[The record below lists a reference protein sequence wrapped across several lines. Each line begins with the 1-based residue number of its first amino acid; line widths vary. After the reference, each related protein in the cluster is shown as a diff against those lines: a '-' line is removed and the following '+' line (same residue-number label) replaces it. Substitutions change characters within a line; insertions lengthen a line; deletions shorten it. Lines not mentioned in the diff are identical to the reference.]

1 MRCHHSRGDSRQGEA
16 ERTNSA
22 ISDALV
28 DGATPD
34 WEEYRRFEDLT
45 EEEIK
50 EMSLQSYEEYEK
62 KRMEINAWHECRQV
76 AERIDDA
83 PVLKEYIK
91 SSCEGAP

>member
-1 MRCHHSRGDSRQGEA
+1 MRCHRLRGDCGQDEA

-28 DGATPD
+28 DGATL
-34 WEEYRRFEDLT
+34 EREKYRRFEDLS

-50 EMSLQSYEEYEK
+50 QMSLQSHEEYEK
-62 KRMEINAWHECRQV
+62 KRIEKNAWYVCIQV

-83 PVLKEYIK
+83 PVLKNTSRVK
-91 SSCEGAP
+91 